1 MNKQSVETLK
11 KFNVNEL
18 KSQLAKRG
26 LVVQVKKEELLKRL
40 TDAMQEDSSEKQL
53 SKIKYFF

>member
-1 MNKQSVETLK
+1 METVK

-40 TDAMQEDSSEKQL
+40 TDAIQEDSSEKQL